1 MAASPCDRLACI
13 SGDLRRLA
21 PLAGEGSGPMNQQR
35 RPARIVGQSR
45 GLRRCLERLER
56 LAPSDL
62 PVLIQGE
69 TGTGKELAARRL
81 HRKSPRRRRPLAPI
95 NCAALAPGL
104 LVSELFGHLRGAF
117 TGADRDRPG
126 IFEAAQGGTVL
137 LDEIGDLP
145 LDAQGKLLRLLQ
157 EGEVRR
163 LGESLPRRID
173 VRVVAATHRD
183 LERMTEQG
191 EFRRDLYYRLRVG
204 RVKLPPLRDRGDDV
218 LLLAETF
225 LANLGRLELTTAARR
240 RLLDYPWPGN
250 VRELKNVLEVAAALC
265 DDGRIDAE
273 LLDLP
278 EHNRTV
284 RHGYHERL
292 RRFRRSMVAEA
303 LDASDGNQAAAA
315 RRLGLSRQALSY
327 LVRRL
332 EIG

>member
-1 MAASPCDRLACI
+1 MSHQP
-13 SGDLRRLA
+13 
-21 PLAGEGSGPMNQQR
+21 
-35 RPARIVGQSR
+35 RPGRIVGESR

-81 HRKSPRRRRPLAPI
+81 HRKSPRRRRPLAPV

-126 IFEAAQGGTVL
+126 IFEAAEGGTVL

-163 LGESLPRRID
+163 IGESLPRRVD
-173 VRVVAATHRD
+173 VRVVAATHRN
-183 LERMTEQG
+183 LERMAEKG

-204 RVKLPPLRDRGDDV
+204 RVELPPLRDRGDDV
-218 LLLAETF
+218 MLLAKAF
-225 LANLGRLELTTAARR
+225 LAALGRPAPRLSTAARR

-250 VRELKNVLEVAAALC
+250 VRELKNVLEVAATLS
-265 DDGRIDAE
+265 DNGRIGVE

-278 EHNRTV
+278 ETNRTAS
-284 RHGYHERL
+284 HGYHERL
-292 RRFRRSMVAEA
+292 RRFRQSMVAEA
-303 LDASDGNQAAAA
+303 LEATDGNQAAAA

>member
-1 MAASPCDRLACI
+1 LT
-13 SGDLRRLA
+13 DL
-21 PLAGEGSGPMNQQR
+21 GP
-35 RPARIVGQSR
+35 RPGRIVGESQ
-45 GLRRCLERLER
+45 GLRRCLDRLER
-56 LAPSDL
+56 FAASDL

-81 HRKSPRRRRPLAPI
+81 HRKSARRRRPLAPI

-117 TGADRDRPG
+117 TGADRDRAG

-183 LERMTEQG
+183 LESMARKG
-191 EFRRDLYYRLRVG
+191 EFRTDLYYRLRVG
-204 RVKLPPLRDRGDDV
+204 RVTLPPLRERGQDV
-218 LLLAETF
+218 MLLATAF
-225 LANLGRLELTTAARR
+225 LTALGQPRPRLSHAARR
-240 RLLDYPWPGN
+240 RLVEYHWPGN

-265 DDGRIDAE
+265 DNGRIGAE

-278 EHNRTV
+278 RAGQPA
-284 RHGYHERL
+284 RDGYHERL
-292 RRFRRSMVAEA
+292 RRFRHSMVAEA
-303 LDASDGNQAAAA
+303 LDASDGNRAAAA

>member
-1 MAASPCDRLACI
+1 MSLDPPRPD
-13 SGDLRRLA
+13 SY
-21 PLAGEGSGPMNQQR
+21 GSGPMGPGL
-35 RPARIVGQSR
+35 RPGRIVGESR

-81 HRKSPRRRRPLAPI
+81 HRKSHRRRRPLAPI

-117 TGADRDRPG
+117 TGADRDRAG
-126 IFEAAQGGTVL
+126 IFEAAEGGTVL

-183 LERMTEQG
+183 LETMAGKG
-191 EFRRDLYYRLRVG
+191 EFRMDLYYRLRVG
-204 RVKLPPLRDRGDDV
+204 RVELPPLRDRGDDV
-218 LLLAETF
+218 MLLAKAF
-225 LANLGRLELTTAARR
+225 LSALGQPPPRLSDGARR
-240 RLLDYPWPGN
+240 KLRDYHWPGN

-265 DDGRIDAE
+265 DNGEIDAD

-278 EHNRTV
+278 EVGKPT

-292 RRFRRSMVAEA
+292 RRFRHSMVAEA
-303 LDASDGNQAAAA
+303 LEASDGNRAAAA
-315 RRLGLSRQALSY
+315 RKLGLSRQALSY

-332 EIG
+332 EID

>member
-1 MAASPCDRLACI
+1 MELV
-13 SGDLRRLA
+13 
-21 PLAGEGSGPMNQQR
+21 R
-35 RPARIVGQSR
+35 RPGGIVGDSPE
-45 GLRRCLERLER
+45 LRRCLERLER

-69 TGTGKELAARRL
+69 TGTGKELATRWL
-81 HRKSPRRRRPLAPI
+81 HRKSRRRQRPLVPV

-117 TGADRDRPG
+117 TGADRDRAG
-126 IFEAAQGGTVL
+126 IFEAAAGGTVL

-163 LGESLPRRID
+163 LGESLPRKID
-173 VRVVAATHRD
+173 VRVAAATHRD
-183 LERMTEQG
+183 LERMTERG
-191 EFRRDLYYRLRVG
+191 EFRIDLYYRLRVG
-204 RVKLPPLRDRGDDV
+204 RVRLPPLRERGEDV
-218 LLLAETF
+218 LLLTRAF
-225 LANLGRLELTTAARR
+225 LGALGPPPPRLTAAARV
-240 RLLDYPWPGN
+240 RLLDYHWPGN
-250 VRELKNVLEVAAALC
+250 VRELKNVLEVAAVLA
-265 DDGRIDAE
+265 DNGRIGAE

-278 EHNRTV
+278 AAGKPAR
-284 RHGYHERL
+284 RGYHERL

-303 LDASDGNQAAAA
+303 LDVSGGNRAAAA

>member
-1 MAASPCDRLACI
+1 MSR
-13 SGDLRRLA
+13 LRR
-21 PLAGEGSGPMNQQR
+21 R
-35 RPARIVGQSR
+35 VRIVGESR
-45 GLRRCLERLER
+45 RLRRCLERLER

-62 PVLIQGE
+62 PVLIRGE

-81 HRKSPRRRRPLAPI
+81 HRRSRRRDRPLAPI

-104 LVSELFGHLRGAF
+104 LLSELFGHLRGAF

-126 IFEAAQGGTVL
+126 IFEAAAGGTVL

-145 LDAQGKLLRLLQ
+145 LEAQGKLLRLLQ

-163 LGESLPRRID
+163 IGENLPRRID

-183 LERMTEQG
+183 LERMVQTG

-204 RVKLPPLRDRGDDV
+204 RVRLPPLRERGEDV
-218 LLLAETF
+218 LLLARAF
-225 LANLGRLELTTAARR
+225 LAELGQPPPRLTRAARR
-240 RLLDYPWPGN
+240 RLLEYSWPGN
-250 VRELKNVLEVAAALC
+250 VRELKNVLEVAAALS
-265 DDGRIDAE
+265 DDGTIGVD

-278 EHNRTV
+278 ETGKTALY
-284 RHGYHERL
+284 GYHERL
-292 RRFRRSMVAEA
+292 RRFRQSMVAEA
-303 LDASDGNQAAAA
+303 LEASDGNQAAAA

>member
-1 MAASPCDRLACI
+1 MDFP
-13 SGDLRRLA
+13 
-21 PLAGEGSGPMNQQR
+21 R
-35 RPARIVGQSR
+35 RPGRIVGESL

-81 HRKSPRRRRPLAPI
+81 HRKSQRRRRPLAPI

-104 LVSELFGHLRGAF
+104 IVSELFGHLRGAF
-117 TGADRDRPG
+117 TGADRDRAG

-145 LDAQGKLLRLLQ
+145 FDAQGKLLRLLQ

-183 LERMTEQG
+183 LERMTEKG
-191 EFRRDLYYRLRVG
+191 EFRTDLYYRLRVG
-204 RVKLPPLRDRGDDV
+204 RVRLPPLRDRGEDV
-218 LLLAETF
+218 MLLAQAF
-225 LANLGRLELTTAARR
+225 LTALGQPPPRLSTKARR
-240 RLLDYPWPGN
+240 RLRDYHWPGN
-250 VRELKNVLEVAAALC
+250 VRELKNVLEVAAALT
-265 DDGRIDAE
+265 DNGRIGAE

-278 EHNRTV
+278 EAGRPAQ
-284 RHGYHERL
+284 HGYHERL
-292 RRFRRSMVAEA
+292 RRFRHSMVAEA
-303 LDASDGNQAAAA
+303 LDASDGNRAAAA
-315 RRLGLSRQALSY
+315 RRLGLSRQAVSY

>member
-1 MAASPCDRLACI
+1 M
-13 SGDLRRLA
+13 GFV
-21 PLAGEGSGPMNQQR
+21 
-35 RPARIVGQSR
+35 RPPGRIIGKSR
-45 GLRRCLERLER
+45 GLRRCLERLEK
-56 LAPSDL
+56 LATSDL

-81 HRKSPRRRRPLAPI
+81 HRKSERRRRPLAPI

-117 TGADRDRPG
+117 TGADRDRAG

-163 LGESLPRRID
+163 LGESLPRKID
-173 VRVVAATHRD
+173 VRVVAATHRN
-183 LERMTEQG
+183 LEKMVEKR
-191 EFRRDLYYRLRVG
+191 EFRTDLYYRLRVG
-204 RVKLPPLRDRGDDV
+204 RVELPPLRDRGEDV
-218 LLLAETF
+218 LLLSKAF
-225 LANLGRLELTTAARR
+225 LSALGQPPPRLSTKARR
-240 RLLDYPWPGN
+240 RLLDYHWPGN
-250 VRELKNVLEVAAALC
+250 VRELKNVLEVAAALS
-265 DDGRIDAE
+265 DDGRIGTE

-278 EHNRTV
+278 EAGKPVQN
-284 RHGYHERL
+284 GYHERL
-292 RRFRRSMVAEA
+292 RRFRHSMVAEA
-303 LDASDGNQAAAA
+303 LDASDGNRAAAA

>member
-1 MAASPCDRLACI
+1 MEL
-13 SGDLRRLA
+13 G
-21 PLAGEGSGPMNQQR
+21 R
-35 RPARIVGQSR
+35 RPGRIVGESQS
-45 GLRRCLERLER
+45 LRRSLERLER

-126 IFEAAQGGTVL
+126 IFEAAEGGTVL

-183 LERMTEQG
+183 LEKMAQQG
-191 EFRRDLYYRLRVG
+191 EFRLDLFYRLRVG
-204 RVKLPPLRDRGDDV
+204 RVELPPLRQRGEDV
-218 LLLAETF
+218 LLLAEAF
-225 LANLGRLELTTAARR
+225 LGNLDRPAPRLTAAARR

-265 DDGRIDAE
+265 DNGRIGVE

-278 EHNRTV
+278 EQSRTV

-292 RRFRRSMVAEA
+292 RRFRKSMVAEA

>member
-1 MAASPCDRLACI
+1 MK
-13 SGDLRRLA
+13 
-21 PLAGEGSGPMNQQR
+21 AGH
-35 RPARIVGQSR
+35 RPGRILGESR

-81 HRKSPRRRRPLAPI
+81 HRKSPRRGRPMAPV

-117 TGADRDRPG
+117 TGADRDRAG
-126 IFEAAQGGTVL
+126 IFEAAEGGTVL

-163 LGESLPRRID
+163 IGESLPRRID

-183 LERMTEQG
+183 LGRMVEEG
-191 EFRRDLYYRLRVG
+191 SFRRDLYYRLRVG
-204 RVKLPPLRDRGDDV
+204 RVKLPPLRDRGGDV
-218 LLLAETF
+218 LLLTKAF
-225 LANLGRLELTTAARR
+225 LAELGQPPPRLTANARR
-240 RLLDYPWPGN
+240 RLLDYQWPGN
-250 VRELKNVLEVAAALC
+250 VRELKNVLEVAAALS
-265 DDGRIDAE
+265 DNGIIETD

-278 EHNRTV
+278 EANRPV

-292 RRFRRSMVAEA
+292 RQLRYSMVAEA
-303 LDASDGNQAAAA
+303 LDATDGNRAAAA

>member
-1 MAASPCDRLACI
+1 MEQ
-13 SGDLRRLA
+13 G
-21 PLAGEGSGPMNQQR
+21 R
-35 RPARIVGQSR
+35 RPGRIVGESH

-183 LERMTEQG
+183 LEKMAEQG
-191 EFRRDLYYRLRVG
+191 EFRLDLFYRLRVG
-204 RVKLPPLRDRGDDV
+204 RVELPPLRQRGEDV
-218 LLLAETF
+218 LLLAEAF
-225 LANLGRLELTTAARR
+225 LGALGRPAPTLTAAARR

-265 DDGRIDAE
+265 DNGRIGVD

-278 EHNRTV
+278 EQSRTV

-292 RRFRRSMVAEA
+292 RQFRKSMVAEA
-303 LDASDGNQAAAA
+303 LDESAGNQAAAA

>member
-1 MAASPCDRLACI
+1 MN
-13 SGDLRRLA
+13 LR
-21 PLAGEGSGPMNQQR
+21 QQ
-35 RPARIVGQSR
+35 PGRIVGESLA
-45 GLRRCLERLER
+45 LRRCLERLER

-81 HRKSPRRRRPLAPI
+81 HLKSPRRRRPLAPI

-104 LVSELFGHLRGAF
+104 LVSELFGHVRGAF

-126 IFEAAQGGTVL
+126 IFEAAEGGTVL

-173 VRVVAATHRD
+173 VRVVAATHRN
-183 LERMTEQG
+183 LERMTDRG

-204 RVKLPPLRDRGDDV
+204 RVELPPLRERGGDI
-218 LLLAETF
+218 LLLAKTF
-225 LANLGRLELTTAARR
+225 LGALGQPPPRLSSAARR
-240 RLLDYPWPGN
+240 RLLDYTWPGN

-265 DDGRIDAE
+265 DNGRIDAN

-278 EHNRTV
+278 EADQPA

-292 RRFRRSMVAEA
+292 RRLRHSMVAEA
-303 LDASDGNQAAAA
+303 LDASGGNQAAAA

>member
-1 MAASPCDRLACI
+1 MGRGRRPGRFVGESRR
-13 SGDLRRLA
+13 LRR
-21 PLAGEGSGPMNQQR
+21 S
-35 RPARIVGQSR
+35 
-45 GLRRCLERLER
+45 LERLER

-69 TGTGKELAARRL
+69 TGTGKELAARQL
-81 HRKSPRRRRPLAPI
+81 HRESPRRRRPLAPI

-117 TGADRDRPG
+117 TGADRDRAG
-126 IFEAAQGGTVL
+126 IFEAAEGGTVL

-163 LGESLPRRID
+163 LGESLPREVD
-173 VRVVAATHRD
+173 VRVVAATHRN
-183 LERMTEQG
+183 LERMTEKG
-191 EFRRDLYYRLRVG
+191 EFRMDLYYRLRVG
-204 RVKLPPLRDRGDDV
+204 RVELPPLRDRGDDV
-218 LLLAETF
+218 LLLAKAF
-225 LANLGRLELTTAARR
+225 LASLGYPPPRLSAAAWR
-240 RLLDYPWPGN
+240 RLREYHWPGN
-250 VRELKNVLEVAAALC
+250 VRELKNVLEVAAALS
-265 DDGRIDAE
+265 DDGRIGAE

-278 EHNRTV
+278 DAGEPLQ
-284 RHGYHERL
+284 HGYHERL

-303 LDASDGNQAAAA
+303 LDASDGNQSAAA

-332 EIG
+332 EIR

>member
-1 MAASPCDRLACI
+1 MDHTH
-13 SGDLRRLA
+13 
-21 PLAGEGSGPMNQQR
+21 
-35 RPARIVGQSR
+35 RPGRIVGESL
-45 GLRRCLERLER
+45 GLRRCLDRLER

-81 HRKSPRRRRPLAPI
+81 HRKSPRRRRPMAPI

-163 LGESLPRRID
+163 VGESLPRKID

-183 LERMTEQG
+183 LEAMADKGR
-191 EFRRDLYYRLRVG
+191 FRRDLYYRLRVG
-204 RVKLPPLRDRGDDV
+204 RVELPPLRDRGEDV
-218 LLLAETF
+218 LLLARAF
-225 LANLGRLELTTAARR
+225 LGALGSPPPRLCPAARR
-240 RLLDYPWPGN
+240 RLLDYHWPGN
-250 VRELKNVLEVAAALC
+250 VRELKNVLEVAAALSE
-265 DDGRIDAE
+265 DGRIDAE

-278 EHNRTV
+278 ETNRTA

-292 RRFRRSMVAEA
+292 RRFRHSMVAEA
-303 LDASDGNQAAAA
+303 LEASDGNQAAAA

>member
-1 MAASPCDRLACI
+1 MST
-13 SGDLRRLA
+13 G
-21 PLAGEGSGPMNQQR
+21 R
-35 RPARIVGQSR
+35 RPGRIVGESR

-81 HRKSPRRRRPLAPI
+81 HRKSPRRRRPMAPV

-117 TGADRDRPG
+117 TGADRDRAG
-126 IFEAAQGGTVL
+126 IFEAAEGGTVL

-163 LGESLPRRID
+163 IGESLPRRID

-183 LERMTEQG
+183 LARMVEKG
-191 EFRRDLYYRLRVG
+191 SFRRDLYYRLRVG
-204 RVKLPPLRDRGDDV
+204 RVKLPPLRDRGEDV
-218 LLLAETF
+218 LLLAKTF
-225 LANLGRLELTTAARR
+225 LAGLGQPPPRLTAAARR
-240 RLLDYPWPGN
+240 RLLDYHWPGN
-250 VRELKNVLEVAAALC
+250 VRELKNVLEVAATLSDNDTIEA
-265 DDGRIDAE
+265 D

-278 EHNRTV
+278 KTDRPA

-292 RRFRRSMVAEA
+292 RQLRYSMVAEA
-303 LDASDGNQAAAA
+303 LDATDGNRAAAA

>member
-1 MAASPCDRLACI
+1 LT
-13 SGDLRRLA
+13 DL
-21 PLAGEGSGPMNQQR
+21 GP
-35 RPARIVGQSR
+35 RPGRIVGESQ
-45 GLRRCLERLER
+45 GLRRCLDRLER
-56 LAPSDL
+56 FAASDL

-81 HRKSPRRRRPLAPI
+81 HRKSARRRRPLAPI

-117 TGADRDRPG
+117 TGADRDRAG

-183 LERMTEQG
+183 LESMARKG
-191 EFRRDLYYRLRVG
+191 EFRTDLYYRLRVG
-204 RVKLPPLRDRGDDV
+204 RVTLPPLRERGQDV
-218 LLLAETF
+218 MLLATAF
-225 LANLGRLELTTAARR
+225 LTALGQPRPRLSHAARR
-240 RLLDYPWPGN
+240 RLVEYHWPGN

-265 DDGRIDAE
+265 DNGRIGAE

-278 EHNRTV
+278 RAGQPA
-284 RHGYHERL
+284 RGGYHERL
-292 RRFRRSMVAEA
+292 RRFRHSMVAEA
-303 LDASDGNQAAAA
+303 LDASDGNRAAAA

>member
-1 MAASPCDRLACI
+1 MSLPP
-13 SGDLRRLA
+13 GH
-21 PLAGEGSGPMNQQR
+21 
-35 RPARIVGQSR
+35 IVGESL
-45 GLRRCLERLER
+45 GLKRCLDRLER

-81 HRKSPRRRRPLAPI
+81 HRKSDRRRRPLAPV

-104 LVSELFGHLRGAF
+104 LISELFGHLRGAF
-117 TGADRDRPG
+117 TGADRDRAG
-126 IFEAAQGGTVL
+126 IFEAAEGGTVL

-163 LGESLPRRID
+163 LGESLPRKID

-183 LERMTEQG
+183 LAAMAEKG
-191 EFRRDLYYRLRVG
+191 EFRMDLYYRLRVG
-204 RVKLPPLRDRGDDV
+204 RVELPPLRDRGEDV
-218 LLLAETF
+218 LLLAKAF
-225 LANLGRLELTTAARR
+225 LGALGRPEPRLSQAAKRR
-240 RLLDYPWPGN
+240 ILDYHWPGN
-250 VRELKNVLEVAAALC
+250 VRELKNVLEVAATLS
-265 DDGRIDAE
+265 DNGRIDVG

-278 EHNRTV
+278 EPGEPV

-292 RRFRRSMVAEA
+292 RRFRYSMVAEA
-303 LDASDGNQAAAA
+303 LDASGGNQAAAA

-332 EIG
+332 EIS